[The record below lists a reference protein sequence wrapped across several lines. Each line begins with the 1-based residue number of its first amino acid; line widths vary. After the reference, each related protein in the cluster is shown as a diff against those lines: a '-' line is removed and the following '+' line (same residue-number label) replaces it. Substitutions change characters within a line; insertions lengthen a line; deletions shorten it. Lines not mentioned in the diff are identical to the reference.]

1 VRITT
6 KSRRPLAAGAVA
18 ALCALA
24 AAGCGSSSD
33 GGSSAKADGN
43 GGGKVAKSEQ
53 FTANPKTLER
63 LYGTTEG
70 VPKPILAAIA
80 RADKPVDEATLQLA
94 MKCFKAD
101 TCDTGRGDLTVA
113 LADGF
118 GQNVWRQVTRM
129 EFILQALSYPEV
141 RKIVYTDARGEAPKA
156 ISDLRSLIAQKVD
169 VITGFFDAGQAV
181 VPTLRQAT
189 QQGIQVAAYDT
200 PIGGTPG
207 KDYLTVAVEDLCT
220 LGKNFANA
228 IKTET
233 GGKGNAV
240 LLGGTPGNPLSAAW
254 QKCEKEALAADGLK
268 VLGEADTNWTQQGT
282 FQAMN
287 GFLSRSEPINA
298 VSYEYG
304 DGFLG
309 GVRAFKGAK
318 RPMDFTLTLRNDE
331 INLFCEWK
339 KVNNPKWKVYYSSGG
354 GYYVRLALTAAMM
367 KLQGF
372 DIPGNLVVPQQLH
385 QVDAN
390 TCNPDVPG
398 PTPVS
403 TLVPPQVLKAMFG

>member
-1 VRITT
+1 VRINNIT
-6 KSRRPLAAGAVA
+6 RRPLAAGAVA
-18 ALCALA
+18 ALVALA
-24 AAGCGSSSD
+24 AAGCGSSSKD
-33 GGSSAKADGN
+33 ESSAKASGT
-43 GGGKVAKSEQ
+43 GGGKVAKSETFQ
-53 FTANPKTLER
+53 ANPKTLDR

-70 VPKPILAAIA
+70 VPQPILAAIA
-80 RADKPVDEATLQLA
+80 RADKPVDDATLQLA
-94 MKCFKAD
+94 LKCFKAD
-101 TCDTGRGDLTVA
+101 TCDTGRGKLTVA

-141 RKIVYTDARGEAPKA
+141 RRIVYTDARGQAPKA

-220 LGKNFANA
+220 LGKNFADV
-228 IKTET
+228 IKKEN
-233 GGKGNAV
+233 GGKGNVV

-254 QKCEKEALAADGLK
+254 QKCEKEALGGMK
-268 VLGEADTNWTQQGT
+268 VLGEADTNWTQQGA

-309 GVRAFKGAK
+309 GVRAFKAAK
-318 RPMDFTLTLRNDE
+318 KPMDFTLTLRNDE
-331 INLFCEWK
+331 IDLFCEWK
-339 KVNNPKWKVYYSSGG
+339 KVNNPKWKVYFSSGG

-367 KLQGF
+367 KLEGY

-385 QVDAN
+385 RADASS
-390 TCNPDVPG
+390 CNPDVPG

>member
-1 VRITT
+1 VRINNIT
-6 KSRRPLAAGAVA
+6 RRPLAAGAVA
-18 ALCALA
+18 ALVALA
-24 AAGCGSSSD
+24 AAGCGSSSKD
-33 GGSSAKADGN
+33 ESSAKASGT
-43 GGGKVAKSEQ
+43 GGGKVAKSETFQ
-53 FTANPKTLER
+53 ADPKTLDR

-70 VPKPILAAIA
+70 VPQPILAAIA
-80 RADKPVDEATLQLA
+80 RADKPVDDATLQLA
-94 MKCFKAD
+94 LKCFKAD
-101 TCDTGRGDLTVA
+101 TCDTGRGKLTVA

-141 RKIVYTDARGEAPKA
+141 RKIVYTDARGEATKA
-156 ISDLRSLIAQKVD
+156 VSDLRSLIAQKVD
-169 VITGFFDAGQAV
+169 IITGFFDAGQAV

-207 KDYLTVAVEDLCT
+207 TDYLTVVVEDLCT
-220 LGKNFANA
+220 LGQNFAGA
-228 IKTET
+228 IKKET
-233 GGKGNAV
+233 GGKGNVV

-254 QKCEKEALAADGLK
+254 QKCEKEALDPGLK

-287 GFLSRSEPINA
+287 GFLSGGAPINA
-298 VSYEYG
+298 ISYEYG

-309 GVRAFKGAK
+309 GVRAFKAANK
-318 RPMDFTLTLRNDE
+318 PLDLTLTLRNDE
-331 INLFCEWK
+331 NNLFCEWK
-339 KVNNPKWKVYYSSGG
+339 KVNNPKWKIYYSSGG

-367 KLQGF
+367 KLQGY
-372 DIPGNLVVPQQLH
+372 DIPGDLVVPQQLH
-385 QVDAN
+385 QVDSS
-390 TCNPDVPG
+390 TCNPSLPG
-398 PTPVS
+398 PAPVS